1 MINDLSV
8 IDKKDDV
15 THQKIID
22 ELKSFG
28 VSPSV
33 RDPLVQQLIPFPI
46 AGNSTDKL
54 ILKRDQSSF
63 SVEESKTCDGLFKKD
78 YMSTDDEFIEQDDI
92 INSQNLN
99 CKLTKSISKKEK
111 PKKNKMNKKLKGD

>member
-1 MINDLSV
+1 M
-8 IDKKDDV
+8 KDDV